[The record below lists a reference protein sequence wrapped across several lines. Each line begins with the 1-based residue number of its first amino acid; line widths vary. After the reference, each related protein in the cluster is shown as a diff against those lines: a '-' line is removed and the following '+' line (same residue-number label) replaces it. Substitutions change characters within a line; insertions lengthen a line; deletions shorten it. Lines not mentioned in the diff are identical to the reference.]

1 MTRNQLT
8 RRLFAQTALT
18 VPLFAQ
24 RPVPESPPVQ
34 LPPAVAA
41 LKSRRAEAR
50 PFAPAEFEARMERA
64 RQLMT
69 DNKIDAICVAGGT
82 TLRYFANLRW
92 GNSERLFAYVIPR
105 KGQPFFISPSFEE
118 ERAREQAGQDVKIWT
133 WQEDQD
139 PYALLGEG
147 LRGLGL
153 SSATIGMEEKVV
165 FAFSDGLSRSN
176 PGFKITSATP
186 ITAGCRARKS
196 PAELA
201 LMKLANSVTLEAYR
215 AAWQSVQEGMNN
227 REFASLIEAG
237 MSRQGFPG
245 GVSVQVGEWS
255 ALPHGSA
262 RPQPIREGTIVM
274 MDDGCTVEGYQSDI
288 TRTVVLGK
296 PTDKMRQV
304 WEIVL
309 KAQSAALA
317 AAKPGVPC
325 EAVDAA
331 ARKVI
336 EDAGYG
342 AGYQYFTHR
351 VGHGIGMDGHE
362 WPYLVK
368 GNKTPI
374 QTGMTFSDEPGIYI
388 RGEFGVRHED
398 CMFITEAGAELFTPQ
413 PSSIGTI

>member
-1 MTRNQLT
+1 MTNQFS
-8 RRLFAQTALT
+8 RRLFTQTVLAA
-18 VPLFAQ
+18 PLLAQ
-24 RPVPESPPVQ
+24 RPTSEAPPIQ

-41 LKSRRAEAR
+41 LKSRRAEAKAL
-50 PFAPAEFEARMERA
+50 APVEFEARIERA

-69 DNKIDAICVAGGT
+69 DNKIDAICLAGGT

-105 KGQPFFISPSFEE
+105 KGRPFFISPTFEE
-118 ERAREQAGQDVKIWT
+118 ERAREQAGQDVKVWT

-153 SSATIGMEEKVV
+153 SSATIGIEEKVV

-186 ITAGCRARKS
+186 VTAGCRARKS

-215 AAWQSVQEGMNN
+215 AAWQSVKEGMNN

-237 MSRQGFPG
+237 MARQGFPG

-296 PTDKMRQV
+296 PTDKMRKV
-304 WEIVL
+304 WDIVL

-317 AAKPGVPC
+317 AAKPGAPC

-342 AGYQYFTHR
+342 PGYKYFTHR
-351 VGHGIGMDGHE
+351 LGHGIGMDGHE

-374 QTGMTFSDEPGIYI
+374 QTGMTFSDEPGIYT

-398 CMFITEAGAELFTPQ
+398 DMFITENGAELFTPQ
-413 PSSIGTI
+413 PTSIETI